1 MEGKTYTKVCNR
13 CGKTFTAK
21 MKQTRFCHSCAGAQ
35 CAGRKKAHG
44 EKREKHVKNNMGGLT
59 GAAIEAR
66 EHGMTYG
73 QWMGMK
79 YKGRVKVY
87 REDQ

>member
-1 MEGKTYTKVCNR
+1 MEGKTYTKVCER

-44 EKREKHVKNNMGGLT
+44 EKREKHVKNNMERLT
-59 GAAIEAR
+59 STAIEAR
-66 EHGMTYG
+66 EHGMSYG
-73 QWMGMK
+73 QWMALT
-79 YKGRVKVY
+79 YKDRVKVY
-87 REDQ
+87 REE

>member
-1 MEGKTYTKVCNR
+1 MERKTYTKVCKR

-44 EKREKHVKNNMGGLT
+44 EERGKHVKWQELHMHLI
-59 GAAIEAR
+59 ALLEVALRRAMLP
-66 EHGMTYG
+66 HLA
-73 QWMGMK
+73 
-79 YKGRVKVY
+79 
-87 REDQ
+87 DD